1 MGFLSWLVAA
11 AILDEYFPIIIGSLI
26 GIPLAFVHPIL
37 GVTVGVLI
45 GLSIKYLR
53 KDNEK

>member
-11 AILDEYFPIIIGSLI
+11 AVLDEYFPIIVGTLI
-26 GIPLAFVHPIL
+26 GIPLSFVHPIL

-45 GLSIKYLR
+45 ALSIKYLR
-53 KDNEK
+53 KDKKE